1 MSWINNCK
9 ETSVLVTR
17 SLDARL
23 NLRDR
28 MAMRL
33 HLLICKN
40 CARFARQMH
49 LLRGWLRNEDTG
61 TDAQLSDAARER
73 IAQRLHKED

>member
-1 MSWINNCK
+1 MGLMNNCK

-23 NLRDR
+23 SLRER

-49 LLRGWLRNEDTG
+49 LIRAWLRSEDAAAE
-61 TDAQLSDAARER
+61 AQMSESARER
-73 IAQRLHKED
+73 IAQRLHKEE